1 MLVIELEHQVSQII
15 CTQIEVAMYIKEI
28 KMEVGHRNLVL
39 VVQIGLAVSRSKKLV
54 VII

>member
-1 MLVIELEHQVSQII
+1 MLIIELEHPVSQII
-15 CTQIEVAMYIKEI
+15 CTQIEAAMYTKEI

-39 VVQIGLAVSRSKKLV
+39 VVPIELAVSKNKKPV